1 MLICVGKETCEI
13 EVFVEHDILAHSEP
27 PLYLGTPNSRHEDV
41 QEGEDEDFSSEEEVD
56 RPLEDEEPDQ
66 SEDEMNESVAEEK
79 NEHVTEKENEPVA
92 DGNDDN
98 GDDVVQDVGDGGDDG
113 IFKAVFEEGSM
124 AKIDKEAYKNF
135 EEKKEEA
142 KRESEESEEEGVI
155 EEDADYPDTPLESDE
170 EWKQWDKEKEK
181 RDGKR
186 KSNIKS
192 VYEVNEFESDDNPDD
207 PIRYVAEYYYTDVLK
222 RTYEENI
229 KPVNG
234 DKFCKKTHKP
244 PISIPEFCK
253 PRGRPRTRD
262 RRKEPFEDLQNAGK
276 ATRHGRVPHCSRC
289 KQAGHIFRGC
299 KNEPVIQP
307 KLPPKP
313 RGRKKTPATTGS
325 SQPIQST
332 ATAEADVSCSAPQ
345 PFVSTN
351 RLKAHVKKAP
361 RGPPLKIRKTGNI
374 PHGVGKFWSPF
385 TDRPFEVFGD

>member
-142 KRESEESEEEGVI
+142 KREAEESEEEGVI

-186 KSNIKS
+186 KS
-192 VYEVNEFESDDNPDD
+192 
-207 PIRYVAEYYYTDVLK
+207 
-222 RTYEENI
+222 
-229 KPVNG
+229 
-234 DKFCKKTHKP
+234 KFHGNL
-244 PISIPEFCK
+244 E
-253 PRGRPRTRD
+253 
-262 RRKEPFEDLQNAGK
+262 KEPYFWLFQKFNSGLEFKDQLLK
-276 ATRHGRVPHCSRC
+276 YS
-289 KQAGHIFRGC
+289 
-299 KNEPVIQP
+299 
-307 KLPPKP
+307 L
-313 RGRKKTPATTGS
+313 KT
-325 SQPIQST
+325 QF
-332 ATAEADVSCSAPQ
+332 DVKMARSDA
-345 PFVSTN
+345 N
-351 RLKAHVKKAP
+351 RIAVACC
-361 RGPPLKIRKTGNI
+361 G
-374 PHGVGKFWSPF
+374 
-385 TDRPFEVFGD
+385 EM

>member
-79 NEHVTEKENEPVA
+79 NEH
-92 DGNDDN
+92 
-98 GDDVVQDVGDGGDDG
+98 
-113 IFKAVFEEGSM
+113 
-124 AKIDKEAYKNF
+124 
-135 EEKKEEA
+135 
-142 KRESEESEEEGVI
+142 
-155 EEDADYPDTPLESDE
+155 
-170 EWKQWDKEKEK
+170 
-181 RDGKR
+181 
-186 KSNIKS
+186 
-192 VYEVNEFESDDNPDD
+192 
-207 PIRYVAEYYYTDVLK
+207 
-222 RTYEENI
+222 
-229 KPVNG
+229 
-234 DKFCKKTHKP
+234 
-244 PISIPEFCK
+244 
-253 PRGRPRTRD
+253 
-262 RRKEPFEDLQNAGK
+262 
-276 ATRHGRVPHCSRC
+276 
-289 KQAGHIFRGC
+289 
-299 KNEPVIQP
+299 IQP

-313 RGRKKTPATTGS
+313 RGRKKTPATTGCC